1 MKTQV
6 SVKQIVID
14 FIYLKKQ
21 LRELFKDKI
30 EYKPIVDFLLAKD
43 YLDDDL
49 DIPFPKMKDV
59 EESTGLKAYTL
70 RKILLKMHSE
80 IFSYDTN
87 RLNLKFNNVLYRF
100 YIRFFDYRCDFTISS
115 LSHLP
120 RIGENI
126 RLPFVSATMPLTS
139 FYVEN
144 IMYEFENDT
153 QNVTITLK
161 VGDYN
166 EYWKFMYDRALELN
180 EIGIMEKY
188 NLSETELKNKIYSK
202 NLYR

>member
-14 FIYLKKQ
+14 FIYLKNQ
-21 LRELFKDKI
+21 LRELFEGKI
-30 EYKPIVDFLLAKD
+30 EYKPIVDFLLVKD

-49 DIPFPKMKDV
+49 DLPFPKMKDI
-59 EESTGLKAYTL
+59 EEGTGIKSYTL

-80 IFSYDTN
+80 IFCYDTN
-87 RLNLKFNNVLYRF
+87 RLNLKFNKVLYHF
-100 YIRFFDYRCDFTISS
+100 YIRFYDYRCDFTISN

-144 IMYEFENDT
+144 IMYEFENDI
-153 QNVTITLK
+153 QNITITLK

-202 NLYR
+202 NPYR

>member
-1 MKTQV
+1 
-6 SVKQIVID
+6 
-14 FIYLKKQ
+14 
-21 LRELFKDKI
+21 RELFKDKI

-49 DIPFPKMKDV
+49 NIPFPKMKDV
-59 EESTGLKAYTL
+59 EEGTGIKSYTL

-87 RLNLKFNNVLYRF
+87 RLNLKFNNVLYHF
-100 YIRFFDYRCDFTISS
+100 YIRFFDYRCDFTISKI
-115 LSHLP
+115 SHLP

-202 NLYR
+202 NPYR

>member
-14 FIYLKKQ
+14 FIYLKNQ
-21 LRELFKDKI
+21 LRDLFKNNI
-30 EYKPIVDFLLAKD
+30 EYKPIVEFLLAKD
-43 YLDDDL
+43 YLDEEL
-49 DIPFPKMKDV
+49 NLPFPKIKDV

-87 RLNLKFNNVLYRF
+87 RLNLKFQKVLYHF
-100 YIRFFDYRCDFTISS
+100 YIRFFDYRCDFTMSS

-126 RLPFVSATMPLTS
+126 RLPFVSAKMPLTS

-144 IMYEFENDT
+144 IMHEFENDT
-153 QNVTITLK
+153 QNITITLK

-188 NLSETELKNKIYSK
+188 DLSERELKNKIYSK
-202 NLYR
+202 NSYR